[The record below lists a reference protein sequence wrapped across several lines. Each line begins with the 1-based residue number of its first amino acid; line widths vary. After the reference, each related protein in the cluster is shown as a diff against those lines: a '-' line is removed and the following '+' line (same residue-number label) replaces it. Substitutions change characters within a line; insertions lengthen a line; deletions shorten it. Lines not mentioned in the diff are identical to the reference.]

1 MPADSVVLEDG
12 RQIVARIERLP
23 NSPWH
28 TRMRAVI
35 GAAWF
40 FDAFDALTI
49 AFVLPALIPLWH
61 LGPTQIGALIA
72 TGYAGQ
78 AIGSVFTGW
87 YADRVGR
94 VPCAVWTCAIFSV
107 FSLACAFAWSFPA
120 LMVLRFLQGLGLG
133 GEIPIVQSYIN
144 EFTSSGTRGRFAL
157 LTQLPFAFG
166 ILVTSLVG
174 VWVVPHLG
182 WQWMFVIG
190 AVPAILTVPLRKALP
205 ESPRWLASVGRGEE
219 ADRVMTRIE
228 ELVTDH
234 GARSL
239 PPLPPVGV
247 AVPPRRGHFADLF
260 RGRYAGRTITIWVL
274 WFTGYLVSYGLS
286 GWMPS
291 LYRTVYRLPVQ
302 TALLY
307 SVYST
312 CALFAGGCVVTVFV
326 DSTGRKPWIVGMLL
340 MSGAALVA
348 MWGAPAWS
356 AETTMLV
363 GLVPFFGI
371 GAISLLLGLYTAENY
386 PTHLRS
392 LGAGVGNAWL
402 RISSVVGP
410 FLVGWVLQA
419 AGLGAV
425 FAMFGVCALI
435 GGTTAALF
443 AIETRGRLLEELSP
457 VV

>member
-1 MPADSVVLEDG
+1 LADG
-12 RQIVARIERLP
+12 TQITDARTIIARIERLP

-61 LGPTQIGALIA
+61 LNPFEIGLLIA

-94 VPCAVWTCAIFSV
+94 VPCAVWTCAIFAA

-120 LMVLRFLQGLGLG
+120 LVVLRFLQGLGLG

-144 EFTSSGTRGRFAL
+144 EFTTSATRGRFAL

-190 AVPAILTVPLRKALP
+190 ALPAALTLPLRKVLP
-205 ESPRWLASVGRGEE
+205 ESPRWLASVGRYAE
-219 ADRVMTRIE
+219 ADATMTHIE
-228 ELVTDH
+228 ALVTD
-234 GARSL
+234 GGKRSL
-239 PPLPPVGV
+239 PPLPALGIS
-247 AVPPRRGHFADLF
+247 VPPRQGHFADLF
-260 RGRYAGRTITIWVL
+260 RGRYAARTIVIWVL
-274 WFTGYLVSYGLS
+274 WFTGYMVSYGLS

-291 LYRTVYRLPVQ
+291 LYRAVYHLPLE

-312 CALFAGGCVVTVFV
+312 TALFIGGCMVTIFI
-326 DSTGRKPWIVGMLL
+326 DRTGRKPWLVGCLL
-340 MSGAALVA
+340 ISGVALAV
-348 MWGAPAWS
+348 MFGAPGWS
-356 AETTMLV
+356 AETLMLV
-363 GLVPFFGI
+363 GLIPFFGI
-371 GAISLLLGLYTAENY
+371 GAISLILGLYTAENY

-402 RISSVVGP
+402 RVSSVIGP
-410 FLVGWVLQA
+410 FLVGWVLQD

-425 FAMFGVCALI
+425 FLMFGIFALI
-435 GGTTAALF
+435 GGATAALF

-457 VV
+457 VA